1 MRYLSFVVTV
11 PVTIVVV
18 TFAINNRGLVV
29 LDPWPLDGAVSLPV
43 FAVALVPFLAGFL
56 IGGLALWTSTVAQRR
71 RARRDRQ
78 RLRALEAEQARSDSG
93 GGGEVSRLIAAP
105 AQRVRSG

>member
-1 MRYLSFVVTV
+1 M
-11 PVTIVVV
+11 TIVVV
-18 TFAINNRGLVV
+18 TFAINNRALVV
-29 LDPWPLDGAVSLPV
+29 LDPWPLDGAVSLPA
-43 FAVALVPFLAGFL
+43 FMVALVPFLAGFL

-78 RLRALEAEQARSDSG
+78 RLRALEAEQARSGGSG
-93 GGGEVSRLIAAP
+93 GGGGGGDAGQVSTLIAAP